1 MADKVV
7 PYLTVAETA
16 ERLRVAP
23 QTVYRWCRSGR
34 LRAVKIGKAWRIS
47 ADELGRRLGLAG
59 LMPLEELLAGLIG
72 RSEHLLCF
80 ASDSSAPVSRGHV
93 EEGRLHAGEGR
104 LVFVQWD
111 EEATTVRQ
119 RLSPVIRSSS
129 AGEGALKLIEVGRVY
144 EEQSAD
150 GVLRLLLKEAE
161 RAGADGRPC
170 CAYGSCYRYFGYQ
183 FTRESAFEFALNEGL
198 RGQPL
203 LLLCGVALHDFSE
216 LYQARMLSLM
226 TELMNYHTGVIWFDG
241 ERALLQRQAG

>member
-80 ASDSSAPVSRGHV
+80 ASDSSALASMEATFFDVASANG
-93 EEGRLHAGEGR
+93 GR
-104 LVFVQWD
+104 LVYGQW
-111 EEATTVRQ
+111 EEGAETVRQ
-119 RLSPVIRSSS
+119 RLSSVIKRSN
-129 AGEGALKLIEVGRVY
+129 AGEGALNLIEIGRAY
-144 EEQSAD
+144 EEQNAD

-161 RAGADGRPC
+161 RAGADGKPC
-170 CAYGSCYRYFGYQ
+170 CAYGSCYRYFGYH
-183 FTRESAFEFALNEGL
+183 FTRGSAFEFALNEGL

-203 LLLCGVALHDFSE
+203 LLLCGLALGDLSE
-216 LYQARMLSLM
+216 LYQGRMLSLM

-241 ERALLQRQAG
+241 ERALLQRPAG